1 MIGASDATLWVRDGS
16 TSRRDQH
23 AYLLGLYAAGT
34 NPSALPNRGT
44 RSFDRAHLLRSLCS
58 LTEARIPEETKAG
71 LPSRGREARKRDAE
85 QSKGWR
91 NGQANLNGIC
101 ICAPLSTSRLL

>member
-1 MIGASDATLWVRDGS
+1 MAQLPAAISTLICWGFTPRGRTRQPFQTVARARS
-16 TSRRDQH
+16 TERICCVPYR
-23 AYLLGLYAAGT
+23 
-34 NPSALPNRGT
+34 
-44 RSFDRAHLLRSLCS
+44 S

-85 QSKGWR
+85 QGKGWR

-101 ICAPLSTSRLL
+101 ICASLSTSRLL